1 MNDFSSRRVTKVST
15 PQWAPVVYGLTE
27 CQLRPFAFL
36 WYVCAME
43 LFSCWSKNGI
53 NETAKIPKIG
63 QIFWH
68 KISYLEKYLHH
79 RPHRSKRSKS
89 ISYLDTP
96 FIGLEGEAIPFAHA
110 LSRIFNLR
118 KYLQPISKFVF
129 IKSKIRCCNTLYLHW
144 TVNYV
149 ICIS

>member
-15 PQWAPVVYGLTE
+15 PQWAPVVYGLTWG
-27 CQLRPFAFL
+27 QLRPFAFL
-36 WYVCAME
+36 WCVRAME
-43 LFSCWSKNGI
+43 LFLCWSKNGP
-53 NETAKIPKIG
+53 NATAKIPKIG
-63 QIFWH
+63 SIFRH
-68 KISYLEKYLHH
+68 KISYLEKYSND
-79 RPHRSKRSKS
+79 RVPRSKRSKS
-89 ISYLDTP
+89 SSYLDTP

-129 IKSKIRCCNTLYLHW
+129 IESKYRCYSTLYLHQ